1 MAKAMSTSGQ
11 PLAGAEGDA
20 ALFGGLLAATQAP
33 ADGAAMPA
41 EDDQAQDAGPLAPA
55 GLPAFSAPTPPA
67 TQPIIPDAP
76 TDALIQP
83 APALQDGQEAAQVAP
98 ERQGTTEFADL
109 LPAPAP
115 MAQAQPEAPEQA
127 NLAPSPPG
135 QPQAVPAAAAAAPSA
150 QPVAAQ
156 AGLTA
161 TVSAPVAEPAP
172 VAPDQPQAVAAT
184 PQDTAPNK
192 PALASQPPA
201 PAAVL
206 ASPEAATSA
215 EAPVEAS
222 IVLPDAKAAGA
233 VEPNRQPTV
242 PPVPGLNLAPA
253 AAPVLRKADIS
264 HDTVPPV
271 TTDAGS
277 EVEADAA
284 PAPALAAVAKPAGH
298 ERAAPLPTTALPPE
312 ARAQA
317 QPAAAEDRA
326 AKADQA
332 VSMAA
337 STAETQTGSSAGSQ
351 PAPSHNLA
359 SALQAQLQSAR
370 TAPAAPVPDQ
380 MAEADPLIR
389 VSGSAGQPAGAAPQA
404 EAASWSPSGLAQAT
418 VETTALI
425 SAQILKRLD
434 SRTTRFD
441 MALTPEG
448 LGRVDISLEIDG
460 DGHVQARLAFDNPAA
475 ATDLRGRAD
484 ELRRQLLDAGLQ
496 LSRDG
501 LEFAERDPS
510 SGSGGGAFDRQ
521 PDRRAFAGANRL
533 AEEADIAAAAQP
545 AAWTT
550 LSLTPDRVDVKV

>member
-41 EDDQAQDAGPLAPA
+41 EGDQAQDAGPLAPA

-76 TDALIQP
+76 AEALIQP

-109 LPAPAP
+109 MPAPAP

-127 NLAPSPPG
+127 NLAPSPSG
-135 QPQAVPAAAAAAPSA
+135 QPQAV
-150 QPVAAQ
+150 
-156 AGLTA
+156 
-161 TVSAPVAEPAP
+161 
-172 VAPDQPQAVAAT
+172 
-184 PQDTAPNK
+184 
-192 PALASQPPA
+192 LA
-201 PAAVL
+201 AAVL
-206 ASPEAATSA
+206 ASPEAATNA

-222 IVLPDAKAAGA
+222 IVLPDAKAAVA

-271 TTDAGS
+271 TTDAGT

-389 VSGSAGQPAGAAPQA
+389 VSGSAGQPAGVAPQA

>member
-67 TQPIIPDAP
+67 TQPIIPDTP

-115 MAQAQPEAPEQA
+115 MAQAQPEAPEQT

-222 IVLPDAKAAGA
+222 IVLPDAKAAVA

-242 PPVPGLNLAPA
+242 PPV
-253 AAPVLRKADIS
+253 
-264 HDTVPPV
+264 
-271 TTDAGS
+271 TTDAGT

-389 VSGSAGQPAGAAPQA
+389 VSGSAGQPTGAAPQA

-460 DGHVQARLAFDNPAA
+460 DGHVQVRLAFDNPAA

-501 LEFAERDPS
+501 LEFAERGPS

-533 AEEADIAAAAQP
+533 AEEADIAAAQP

>member
-1 MAKAMSTSGQ
+1 MPLFAALLATPTMAKAMSTSGQ
-11 PLAGAEGDA
+11 PLAGAEGDS
-20 ALFGGLLAATQAP
+20 ALFGDLLAATQAP

-41 EDDQAQDAGPLAPA
+41 EGDQARDAGPTALPA

-76 TDALIQP
+76 AEALIQP
-83 APALQDGQEAAQVAP
+83 APAPQDSQGSAEVAS
-98 ERQGTTEFADL
+98 ERQGTLDFADL

-115 MAQAQPEAPEQA
+115 MAPAQVEAPEQA
-127 NLAPSPPG
+127 NVAPSPSG
-135 QPQAVPAAAAAAPSA
+135 QPQAELPSAVAVPSA
-150 QPVAAQ
+150 QPVAAES
-156 AGLTA
+156 GLTA
-161 TVSAPVAEPAP
+161 TVPVPVAEPAP

-184 PQDTAPNK
+184 PPTK
-192 PALASQPPA
+192 

-206 ASPEAATSA
+206 ASPDAATNT
-215 EAPVEAS
+215 E
-222 IVLPDAKAAGA
+222 
-233 VEPNRQPTV
+233 
-242 PPVPGLNLAPA
+242 APA
-253 AAPVLRKADIS
+253 AAPLLRKADVS
-264 HDTVPPV
+264 QDSLPPV
-271 TTDAGS
+271 TTDAGT
-277 EVEADAA
+277 EADADMA
-284 PAPALAAVAKPAGH
+284 AAPALVAVAKLAGH
-298 ERAAPLPTTALPPE
+298 ERTALLPNNALSPE
-312 ARAQA
+312 TRAQA
-317 QPAAAEDRA
+317 QLAVAEERA

-337 STAETQTGSSAGSQ
+337 STAEAQAGSSAGSQ

-370 TAPAAPVPDQ
+370 SAPAAPVPDQ

-389 VSGSAGQPAGAAPQA
+389 VSGSAGQPAVAAPQA

-521 PDRRAFAGANRL
+521 PDRRAFTGANRL
-533 AEEADIAAAAQP
+533 AEEADLAAAQP